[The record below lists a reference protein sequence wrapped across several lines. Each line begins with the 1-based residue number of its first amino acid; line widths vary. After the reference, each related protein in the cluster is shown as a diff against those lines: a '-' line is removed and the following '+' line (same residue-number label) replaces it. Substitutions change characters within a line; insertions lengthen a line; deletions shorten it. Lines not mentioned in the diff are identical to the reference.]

1 MAGGRVPGGR
11 GEAVRDAAG
20 KRFSWVLRIVL
31 GGVFLYAGVLK
42 IADPAAFA
50 GNIAAYKL
58 LPTFGNYL
66 VAAILPWVELLCGL
80 LLVAG
85 YRVRAAATLVLIMN
99 LVFVAALTSAIVRGL
114 DIDCGCFR
122 QNGPRTTPWAA
133 LLRDLALIAGNLI
146 LLRWDADES
155 RGDSSD

>member
-1 MAGGRVPGGR
+1 M
-11 GEAVRDAAG
+11 RDAAG
-20 KRFSWVLRIVL
+20 KRFSWGLRVVL
-31 GGVFLYAGVLK
+31 GGVFLYAGGLK
-42 IADPAAFA
+42 IADPVAFA

-99 LVFVAALTSAIVRGL
+99 LIFVAALTSAIVRGL

-155 RGDSSD
+155 GGDSSP